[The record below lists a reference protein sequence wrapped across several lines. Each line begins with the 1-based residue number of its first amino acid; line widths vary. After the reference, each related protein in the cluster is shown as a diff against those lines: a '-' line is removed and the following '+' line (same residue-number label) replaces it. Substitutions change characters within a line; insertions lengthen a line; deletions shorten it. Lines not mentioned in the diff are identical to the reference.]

1 METILVTGGAGFIG
15 STFARIALERGHS
28 VRIVDNLSTGSQ
40 EVADE
45 LQDLGAEI
53 IVGDIRD
60 LNVMNT
66 ALHGVDFIVHLAA
79 QISVPLSMEYP
90 EETADINVQGTQVV
104 IDCALKHGVQRL
116 VMASSAAVYGE
127 NTNLPLDEEDGGM
140 LLSPYAESKWE
151 NENQILNS
159 RKEGLESVAL
169 RFFNV
174 YGIGQRPD
182 SAYAAV
188 IPKFV
193 DLIVNQQPP
202 VINGDGLQTRDFVHV
217 NDVVQAI
224 FKFLEPTWVGQKYHV
239 FNVATQTKLSLLDL
253 IDNINVS
260 LTQINP
266 QHTTITPIFGPE
278 RPGDIRH
285 SMASNAR
292 LVEETKWQQSV
303 DFSVGIFDLVEEAY
317 LSKNKQ
323 RQ

>member
-15 STFARIALERGHS
+15 STFARIALRRGYS
-28 VRIVDNLSTGSQ
+28 IRIVDNLSTGSQ
-40 EVADE
+40 GVADE
-45 LQDLGAEI
+45 LQDLGAEVI
-53 IVGDIRD
+53 IGDIRD
-60 LNVMNT
+60 MNVMNA

-90 EETADINVQGTQVV
+90 EETADINIQGTQVV
-104 IDCALKHGVQRL
+104 IDCALEHGIQRL

-159 RKEGLESVAL
+159 RKERLESVAL

-224 FKFLEPTWVGQKYHV
+224 FKFLEPAWVGQKYHV

-253 IDNINVS
+253 IDNINIS

-266 QHTTITPIFGPE
+266 QHTTIAPTFGPE
-278 RPGDIRH
+278 RLGDIRH
-285 SMASNAR
+285 SMASNSR
-292 LVEETKWQQSV
+292 LVTETKWEQSV
-303 DFSVGIFDLVEEAY
+303 DFSVGIFDLVKEAY
-317 LSKNKQ
+317 LSKNK
-323 RQ
+323 

>member
-40 EVADE
+40 EVVDKLE
-45 LQDLGAEI
+45 YLGADV

-60 LNVMNT
+60 LSVMNT
-66 ALHGVDFIVHLAA
+66 ALHGVDFVVHLAA

-90 EETADINVQGTQVV
+90 EETADINIQGTQMV

-127 NTNLPLDEEDGGM
+127 NTNLPLNEEDGGM
-140 LLSPYAESKWE
+140 LLSPYAESKWK
-151 NENQILNS
+151 NEDQILNS
-159 RKEGLESVAL
+159 RREGLESVAL

-202 VINGDGLQTRDFVHV
+202 IINGDGLQTRDFVHV
-217 NDVVQAI
+217 NDVAQAI

-239 FNVATQTKLSLLDL
+239 FNVATQTRLSLLDL
-253 IDNINVS
+253 IENINNS

-266 QHTTITPIFGPE
+266 HHTRITPTFGPE
-278 RPGDIRH
+278 RSGDIRH
-285 SMASNAR
+285 SMASNSR
-292 LVEETKWQQSV
+292 LMTETTWEQSI
-303 DFSVGIFDLVEEAY
+303 DFPVGIFSLVKEAY
-317 LSKNKQ
+317 LSKNK
-323 RQ
+323 

>member
-1 METILVTGGAGFIG
+1 L
-15 STFARIALERGHS
+15 ARDALERGYLI
-28 VRIVDNLSTGSQ
+28 RIVDNLSTGSQ

-45 LQDLGAEI
+45 LKDLGAEI
-53 IVGDIRD
+53 IIGDVRD
-60 LNVMNT
+60 MDVMDA
-66 ALHGVDFIVHLAA
+66 ALHGVDFVVHLAA
-79 QISVPLSMEYP
+79 QISVPLSMERP
-90 EETADINVQGTQVV
+90 EETADINIQGTQVV

-127 NTNLPLDEEDGGM
+127 NTNLPLDEEEGGM

-151 NENQILNS
+151 NEDQILNS

-182 SAYAAV
+182 SAYGAV

-193 DLIVNQQPP
+193 DLIANQKPP
-202 VINGDGLQTRDFVHV
+202 IINGDGLQTRDFVHV

-224 FKFLEPTWVGQKYHV
+224 FKFLEPTWVGQNYHV

-253 IDNINVS
+253 IDNINIS
-260 LTQINP
+260 LSQINP
-266 QHTTITPIFGPE
+266 EHAVITPTFGPE

-292 LVEETKWQQSV
+292 LVAETTWKRSV
-303 DFSVGIFDLVEEAY
+303 DFSVGIFELVREAY
-317 LSKNKQ
+317 LSKNK
-323 RQ
+323 

>member
-40 EVADE
+40 EVVDKLE
-45 LQDLGAEI
+45 YLGADV

-60 LNVMNT
+60 SSVMNT
-66 ALHGVDFIVHLAA
+66 ALHGVDFVVHLAA

-90 EETADINVQGTQVV
+90 EETADINIQGTQMV

-127 NTNLPLDEEDGGM
+127 NTNLPLNEEDGGM
-140 LLSPYAESKWE
+140 LLSPYAESKWK
-151 NENQILNS
+151 NEDQILNS
-159 RKEGLESVAL
+159 RREGLESVAL

-202 VINGDGLQTRDFVHV
+202 IINGDGLQTRDFVHV
-217 NDVVQAI
+217 NDVAQAI

-239 FNVATQTKLSLLDL
+239 FNVATQTRLSLLDL
-253 IDNINVS
+253 IDNINNS

-266 QHTTITPIFGPE
+266 HHTRITPTFGPE

-285 SMASNAR
+285 SMASNSR
-292 LVEETKWQQSV
+292 LMTETTWEQSI
-303 DFSVGIFDLVEEAY
+303 DFPVGIFSLVKEAY
-317 LSKNKQ
+317 LSKNK
-323 RQ
+323 

>member
-15 STFARIALERGHS
+15 STFARIALERGYA

-40 EVADE
+40 EVVDN
-45 LQDLGAEI
+45 LQDLGAEVI
-53 IVGDIRD
+53 IGDIRN
-60 LNVMNT
+60 LNLMNT
-66 ALHGVDFIVHLAA
+66 VLHGVDFIVHLAA

-90 EETADINVQGTQVV
+90 EDTADINIQGTQVV
-104 IDCALKHGVQRL
+104 IDCALKNGVRRL

-127 NTNLPLDEEDGGM
+127 NTNLPLSEEDGGM

-174 YGIGQRPD
+174 YGVGQRPN

-193 DLIVNQQPP
+193 DLIVDQQPP
-202 VINGDGLQTRDFVHV
+202 IINGDGLQTRDFIHA

-224 FKFLEPTWVGQKYHV
+224 FKFLEPTWVGHKYHV
-239 FNVATQTKLSLLDL
+239 FNVATQTRLSLLDL
-253 IDNINVS
+253 IDSINNS
-260 LTQINP
+260 LAQIAP
-266 QHTTITPIFGPE
+266 QHTTITPTFGPE

-285 SMASNAR
+285 SMGSNSR
-292 LVEETKWQQSV
+292 LMTETTWEQSI
-303 DFSVGIFDLVEEAY
+303 DFSVGIFNLVKEAY
-317 LSKNKQ
+317 LSKNK
-323 RQ
+323 

>member
-15 STFARIALERGHS
+15 SNFARIALERGYS
-28 VRIVDNLSTGSQ
+28 IRIVDNLSTGSQ
-40 EVADE
+40 EVADD
-45 LQDLGAEI
+45 LQNLGAEV
-53 IVGDIRD
+53 IVGDTRD
-60 LNVMNT
+60 LNVMN
-66 ALHGVDFIVHLAA
+66 AAFHGVDFVVHLAA
-79 QISVPLSMEYP
+79 QISVPLSMERP
-90 EETADINVQGTQVV
+90 EETADINIQGTQVV
-104 IDCALKHGVQRL
+104 IDCALKQGVRRL

-151 NENQILNS
+151 NEDQILNS

-174 YGIGQRPD
+174 YGVGQRPD

-202 VINGDGLQTRDFVHV
+202 SINGDGLQTRDFVHV

-224 FKFLEPTWVGQKYHV
+224 FKFLEPNWVGENFHV

-253 IDNINVS
+253 IDNINTS
-260 LTQINP
+260 LSQINP
-266 QHTTITPIFGPE
+266 NHTSIAPIFGPE

-285 SMASNAR
+285 SMASNTR

-303 DFSVGIFDLVEEAY
+303 DFSVGIFDLVKEAY
-317 LSKNKQ
+317 LSINE
-323 RQ
+323 

>member
-1 METILVTGGAGFIG
+1 METVLVTGGAGFIG
-15 STFARIALERGHS
+15 SNFARIALERGYS
-28 VRIVDNLSTGSQ
+28 IRIVDNLSTGSQ
-40 EVADE
+40 EVADD
-45 LQDLGAEI
+45 LQNLGAEV

-60 LNVMNT
+60 LNVMNA

-79 QISVPLSMEYP
+79 QISVPLSMERP
-90 EETADINVQGTQVV
+90 EETADINIQGTQVV

-127 NTNLPLDEEDGGM
+127 NTNLPLAEEDGGM
-140 LLSPYAESKWE
+140 LLSPYAKSKWE
-151 NENQILNS
+151 NEDQILKS

-174 YGIGQRPD
+174 YGVGQRPD

-224 FKFLEPTWVGQKYHV
+224 FKFLEPTWVGQNYHV

-253 IDNINVS
+253 IDDINAS
-260 LTQINP
+260 LSQINP
-266 QHTTITPIFGPE
+266 EHTVITPKFGPE
-278 RPGDIRH
+278 RAGDIRH

-292 LVEETKWQQSV
+292 LVTETKWEQSV
-303 DFSVGIFDLVEEAY
+303 DFSVGIFELVEEAY
-317 LSKNKQ
+317 RSKNK
-323 RQ
+323 